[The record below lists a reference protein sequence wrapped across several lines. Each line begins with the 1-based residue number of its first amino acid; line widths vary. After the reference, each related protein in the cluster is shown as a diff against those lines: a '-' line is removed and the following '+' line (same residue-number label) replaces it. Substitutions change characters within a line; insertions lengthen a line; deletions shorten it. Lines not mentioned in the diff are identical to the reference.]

1 MNSGNTNDCTQGRL
15 AAVIFDLD
23 GVVVHSPLDFVDI
36 SRRIFGES
44 AGGPLLERIERL
56 ESAVLRSRAHRILE
70 QYEDEAAR
78 SARLNHGMREL
89 LACLKERRIKTAI
102 ATRNTLRTVQTICR
116 RFGLCFDAVV
126 TRADATPKPS
136 PKPIL
141 LACERLK
148 VPVQQTLMV
157 GDYEF
162 DMQAG
167 RAAGAA
173 TVLLRTAL
181 QSSSRY
187 ADATVGSLDELKGMI
202 AADCRDSRRAE
213 NQAGHHR

>member
-1 MNSGNTNDCTQGRL
+1 MNPGDGNDCTQGRL

-23 GVVVHSPLDFVDI
+23 GVVVHSALDFVDI

-44 AGGPLLERIERL
+44 AGGPVLERIERL
-56 ESAVLRSRAHRILE
+56 ESAVLRGRAHRILE

-78 SARLNHGMREL
+78 SARLNRGMREL
-89 LACLKERRIKTAI
+89 LACLREKRIKTAV
-102 ATRNTLRTVQTICR
+102 ATRNTLRTVETICR
-116 RFGLCFDAVV
+116 RFGLHFDAVV
-126 TRADATPKPS
+126 TRADAAPKPS
-136 PKPIL
+136 PQPIL
-141 LACERLK
+141 LACEKLK

-173 TVLLRTAL
+173 TVLLRNAM
-181 QSSSRY
+181 QSSSHY
-187 ADATVGSLDELKGMI
+187 ADATVGSLDELKCMI
-202 AADCRDSRRAE
+202 EADYWSSRRAKD
-213 NQAGHHR
+213 QSGHHR